1 MDSTDSIPPAAPDTL
16 HGNVS
21 PVSTAGGALPSPI
34 GSLNQYKPAERF
46 CANET
51 SITGATVDDPT
62 GSKSRVQVVRDPDWA
77 SPLRGFSLA
86 AEGYVFSVFTYWFGY
101 GVLLAVVS
109 SVLSLIFRDTV
120 GLDTH
125 AIAAAVVFGPL
136 YGGLLDF
143 ELAFSAS
150 WGAPFGIAMLVV
162 EPFLFFLFFFSS
174 EWRERFKYLAL
185 MAVFVIVKTVI
196 YTLVI
201 KGI

>member
-1 MDSTDSIPPAAPDTL
+1 MAKWQTHYLEVVAPVRVCRFDSCPA
-16 HGNVS
+16 HKG
-21 PVSTAGGALPSPI
+21 TARKHVLIGTGI
-34 GSLNQYKPAERF
+34 GSFP
-46 CANET
+46 
-51 SITGATVDDPT
+51 
-62 GSKSRVQVVRDPDWA
+62 GSF